1 MSDPLYRV
9 RQLLRAAKAP
19 PLSAQ
24 EIERVQTV
32 LNRDAL
38 ALYQSMP
45 RGDRQHGLAIF
56 DSLRAQ
62 GYSDR
67 PLLQAALLH
76 DIAKRSIGL
85 GYRAGVVLLNRM
97 SHDALA
103 RCASADPNSWR
114 YPFYLS
120 LHHPE
125 LGAEM
130 AAQAGADPDA
140 VELIRYHQQAAP
152 VFHSDHAAALTEW
165 HRALKTLDD
174 MN

>member
-24 EIERVQTV
+24 AIERVRTV

-45 RGDRQHGLAIF
+45 REDQQHSLVIF
-56 DSLRAQ
+56 DALREQ
-62 GYSDR
+62 GYNDQ

-76 DIAKRSIGL
+76 DIAKRNIGL
-85 GYRAGVVLLNRM
+85 GHRIGVVLLNRV
-97 SHDALA
+97 SPDALA
-103 RCASADPNSWR
+103 RCATPDPNSWR

-125 LGAEM
+125 LGAEL
-130 AAQAGADPDA
+130 AARAGADPDA
-140 VELIRYHQQAAP
+140 VELIRCHQQATP
-152 VFHSDHAAALTEW
+152 VFRGDHAAALTEW